1 MITTFAKFPQGWTAY
16 SRATE
21 MRFPAGECH
30 IRTDLVMDGE
40 TPLYL
45 YLTGAD
51 ANDYVTAGM
60 WIDYA
65 HQGGHKI
72 TALIPYL
79 PGARQDRN
87 TPFGARV
94 YANLINA
101 LNADEVVCFDP
112 HSEIMPGLVKN
123 LRVVHSDAVIRKV
136 LRKTIGDYAGVI
148 CPDAG
153 ARVRTEKTAAA
164 LGLPVYYAT
173 KHRDFATGKL
183 SHFECEGLPDEG
195 KFLVVDDI
203 CDGGGTF
210 RGLAEATGLPKERLD
225 LWVSHGVFS
234 GNAAALNDHF
244 GSIFTT
250 DSHPGATNPAVGAR
264 VSPLIHHLLLE
275 GTN

>member
-1 MITTFAKFPQGWTAY
+1 MITTFAKFPQGWTSF

-30 IRTDLVMDGE
+30 VQTDRVMDGE

-65 HQGGHKI
+65 HQAGHKV

-79 PGARQDRN
+79 PGARQDRGN
-87 TPFGARV
+87 PFGAKV

-101 LNADEVVCFDP
+101 MEADVVVCFDP
-112 HSEIMPGLVKN
+112 HSETMPALVKN
-123 LRVVHSDAVIRKV
+123 LRVVHSDAVIKKV
-136 LRKTIGDYAGVI
+136 LRKHLAGYAGII

-153 ARVRTEKTAAA
+153 ARERTEKTAAT

-173 KHRDFATGKL
+173 KHRDFTTGRL
-183 SHFECEGLPDEG
+183 SHFECEELPADG
-195 KFLVVDDI
+195 TFLVVDDI

-210 RGLAEATGLPKERLD
+210 RGLAEATGLPKDRLD

-234 GNAAALNDHF
+234 GNAAALNEHF
-244 GSIFTT
+244 GNIFTT
-250 DSHPGATNPAVGAR
+250 DSHPGAVNPAVGAS
-264 VSPLIHHLLLE
+264 VSPLIHHLLE
-275 GTN
+275 GTK

>member
-1 MITTFAKFPQGWTAY
+1 MITTFAKFPQGPMAF
-16 SRATE
+16 SRATA

-30 IRTDLVMDGE
+30 ITTDKVMDGE

-65 HQGGHKI
+65 HQGGHKV

-87 TPFGARV
+87 IPFGAKV

-101 LNADEVVCFDP
+101 LDADEVVCFDP
-112 HSEIMPGLVKN
+112 HSDVMPGLLNN
-123 LRVVHSDAVIRKV
+123 LRVVHSDTVIKKV
-136 LRKTIGDYAGVI
+136 LRKTLGDYAGVI

-153 ARVRTEKTAAA
+153 ARARTEKTAAA
-164 LGLPVYYAT
+164 LGLPIYYAT
-173 KHRDFATGKL
+173 KRRDFTTGRL
-183 SHFECEGLPDEG
+183 SGFQCEALPAAG

-210 RGLAEATGLPKERLD
+210 RGLAEATGLPKDRLD

-234 GNAAALNDHF
+234 GDAAALNEHY
-244 GSIFTT
+244 GTIYTT
-250 DSHPGATNPAVGAR
+250 DSHPGSANPGVGAR
-264 VSPLIHHLLLE
+264 ISPLIHHLLE
-275 GTN
+275 GTS

>member
-1 MITTFAKFPQGWTAY
+1 MITTYAKFQSGWTAH
-16 SRATE
+16 SRATA

-30 IRTDLVMDGE
+30 IKTGTVLEGE
-40 TPLYL
+40 TPLYF

-51 ANDYVTAGM
+51 ANDYVTAAM

-65 HQGGHKI
+65 HQAGHKV

-79 PGARQDRN
+79 PGARQDRG
-87 TPFGARV
+87 TPFGAKV

-101 LNADEVVCFDP
+101 MDADEVVCFDP
-112 HSEIMPGLVKN
+112 HSEVMPGLINN
-123 LRVVHSDAVIRKV
+123 LRIVYSDVVIKKV
-136 LRKTIGDYAGVI
+136 LRKSLDDYAGVI

-153 ARVRTEKTAAA
+153 ARARTEKTAAT

-173 KHRDFATGKL
+173 KHRDFTSGKL
-183 SHFECEGLPDEG
+183 TGFECEALPETG

-210 RGLAEATGLPKERLD
+210 RGLAASTGLPKERLD

-234 GNAAALNDHF
+234 GKAAGLNEHY
-244 GSIFTT
+244 GTIFTT
-250 DSHPGATNPAVGAR
+250 DSHPGADNPAVGAR
-264 VSPLIHHLLLE
+264 VSPLIHHLLE
-275 GTN
+275 GRN

>member
-1 MITTFAKFPQGWTAY
+1 MITTFAKFPQGWTTR

-30 IRTDLVMDGE
+30 VRTDQVMDGE
-40 TPLYL
+40 TPVYL

-65 HQGGHKI
+65 HQAGHKV

-79 PGARQDRN
+79 PGARQDRGK
-87 TPFGARV
+87 PFGAKV

-101 LNADEVVCFDP
+101 LAADEVVCFDP
-112 HSEIMPGLVKN
+112 HSEVMPDLVNN
-123 LRVVHSDAVIRKV
+123 LRIVYSDAVIQKV
-136 LRKTIGDYAGVI
+136 LRKHLGEYVGVI

-153 ARVRTEKTAAA
+153 AHARTEKVAAA

-173 KHRDFATGKL
+173 KRRDFTTGKL
-183 SHFECEGLPDEG
+183 TGFECEALPETG

-210 RGLAEATGLPKERLD
+210 RGLAASTGLPKDRLD

-234 GNAAALNDHF
+234 GKAAGLNEHY
-244 GSIFTT
+244 GNIFTT
-250 DSHPGATNPAVGAR
+250 DSHPGAENPAVGAT
-264 VSPLIHHLLLE
+264 VTPLIHHLLE
-275 GTN
+275 GRN

>member
-1 MITTFAKFPQGWTAY
+1 MITTYAKFQSGWTAH
-16 SRATE
+16 SRATA

-30 IRTDLVMDGE
+30 IKTDTVLEGE
-40 TPLYL
+40 TPLYF

-51 ANDYVTAGM
+51 ANDYVTAAM

-65 HQGGHKI
+65 HQAGHKV

-79 PGARQDRN
+79 PGARQDRG
-87 TPFGARV
+87 TPFGAKV

-101 LNADEVVCFDP
+101 MDADEVVCFDP
-112 HSEIMPGLVKN
+112 HSEVMPDLINN
-123 LRVVHSDAVIRKV
+123 LRIVYSDVVIKKV
-136 LRKTIGDYAGVI
+136 LRKTIGEYAGVI

-153 ARVRTEKTAAA
+153 ARARTEKTAAT

-173 KHRDFATGKL
+173 KHRDFTTGKL
-183 SHFECEGLPDEG
+183 TGFECEALPETG

-210 RGLAEATGLPKERLD
+210 RGLAASTGLPKERLD

-234 GNAAALNDHF
+234 GNAAGLNEHY
-244 GSIFTT
+244 GTIFTT
-250 DSHPGATNPAVGAR
+250 DSHPGADNLAVGAR
-264 VSPLIHHLLLE
+264 VSPLIHHLLE
-275 GTN
+275 GRN